1 MAAVTTDASTGA
13 ELTGSKRGYALSTRP
28 MLELSLPTSGLDKL
42 RVHLKVKSDESH
54 YFCQSTEL
62 SKSTEA
68 FPPGESERFRR
79 ARILLT
85 EIRNG
90 DLGILQALQLN
101 TVYLWQK
108 FLRRLGCDNWL
119 HGPNKRTPT
128 QSLNLQSGELVKIKS
143 RAQIVETLDRHGC
156 NRNIGICY
164 EMIRCCG
171 RVAEVRHRVDRL
183 INERTGEMR
192 EIANTVAL
200 RNIGRSGSLG
210 EECLCYGQLG
220 DCPRGELMYWR
231 EIWLERVNPKTA

>member
-1 MAAVTTDASTGA
+1 MPIDRAIQVN
-13 ELTGSKRGYALSTRP
+13 RGF
-28 MLELSLPTSGLDKL
+28 PT
-42 RVHLKVKSDESH
+42 
-54 YFCQSTEL
+54 
-62 SKSTEA
+62 
-68 FPPGESERFRR
+68 GESERFRR

-101 TVYLWQK
+101 SVYLWQK

-128 QSLNLQSGELVKIKS
+128 QSLNLQSGELVRIKS
-143 RAQIVETLDRHGC
+143 RAQIAETLDRHGC
-156 NRNIGICY
+156 NRDMGICY

-171 RVAEVRHRVDRL
+171 RVAEVRYRVDRL

-192 EIANTVAL
+192 EIADTVDPSEYRAL
-200 RNIGRSGSLG
+200 GSVG
-210 EECLCYGQLG
+210 EECLCYGELG